1 MADLIDSVELRGG
14 VWSPRDG
21 VVWCGVGACQLGG
34 LGGEGGRVGGL
45 ARIFGVINATPDSF
59 FSGSRWGGGGGGG
72 WGGGGVEGAVGWG
85 VRAVEVGADGL
96 DVGGESTRPGAGRVG
111 ALEQIERV
119 VPVIRGLRDR
129 LGGGVVLSVD
139 TTLGEVAEA
148 AWEAGADVVND
159 VSGGLEDPCLF
170 EVVRRRGMGL
180 VLMHRLRV
188 PGEDSFSTAYAA
200 GDEPVYAGGVVAEV
214 GAFLRWRV
222 EAAVA
227 AGIGRDRVL
236 VDPGL
241 GFGKTV
247 SQNAELIVGT
257 GRIGAVAG
265 CGVMSALSRKSFV
278 GALSGG
284 VGALGGE
291 GVVLGVDDRLEG
303 TLALSVVQM
312 LAGAVVFRVH
322 DVLAHRRA
330 LDAAWGCVSC

>member
-1 MADLIDSVELRGG
+1 MADLIGSGELRGG

-21 VVWCGVGACQLGG
+21 VVWFGIGACRAGG
-34 LGGEGGRVGGL
+34 FGGEGGRVGGR

-59 FSGSRWGGGGGGG
+59 FSGNRWGRGA
-72 WGGGGVEGAVGWG
+72 GGGGVEGAVGWG
-85 VRAVEVGADGL
+85 VRAVEEGADGL

-111 ALEQIERV
+111 ASEQIDRV

-159 VSGGLEDPCLF
+159 VSGGLEDPGLF
-170 EVVRRRGMGL
+170 EVVRRRGLGL

-200 GDEPVYAGGVVAEV
+200 GDEPVYSGGVVAEV
-214 GAFLRWRV
+214 GEFLRGRV

-247 SQNAELIVGT
+247 SQNAELVVGT
-257 GRIGAVAG
+257 GRIGAIAG

-284 VGALGGE
+284 VVGGGE
-291 GVVLGVDDRLEG
+291 VLGVEDRLEG

-312 LAGAVVFRVH
+312 LAGALVFRVH

-330 LDAAWGCVSC
+330 LDAAWWCVSG